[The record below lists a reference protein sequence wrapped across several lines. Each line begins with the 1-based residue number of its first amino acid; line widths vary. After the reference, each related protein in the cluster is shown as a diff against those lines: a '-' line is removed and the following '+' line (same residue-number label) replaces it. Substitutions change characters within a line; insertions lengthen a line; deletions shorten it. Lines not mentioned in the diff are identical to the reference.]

1 MQDAGNEAV
10 ASLDIGALVGSCL
23 QMELQRGLA
32 ARSVGELK
40 RYLGDF
46 AGYCTKGNVNRAA
59 ELNAEFILKYVQW
72 RCREAG
78 PTLWKAIV
86 WSLRRFGAYLA
97 LMQILAANPARA
109 LRHPQIHPRAT
120 LPEFLNPAELR
131 SLLETAARNRSPQDF
146 AILALM
152 AGTGLRPQEIASL
165 ERSDLFLKQ
174 HRIVLRVKGGWKKHT
189 PLSSWLAAILESYLG
204 SRNDSFSA
212 VFINRR
218 QRPITVSRV
227 QRLVKQA
234 GHEAGLPMALT
245 CNMLRHTFGTHA
257 ADRHGK
263 IITRALMGHQH
274 LATTSVY
281 THLSPRHFQG
291 LMNRHPYQVRIG
303 KGVRHE

>member
-1 MQDAGNEAV
+1 MPETGSVAV
-10 ASLDIGALVGSCL
+10 ASLDVGALVGDCL
-23 QMELQRGLA
+23 QMEQQRGLA
-32 ARSVGELK
+32 ERSVRELK

-46 AGYCTKGNVNRAA
+46 AGYCSTAGVNRAA
-59 ELNAEFILKYVQW
+59 GLNAEFILKYVQW

-97 LMQILAANPARA
+97 LMQILAENPARS
-109 LRHPQIHPRAT
+109 LRHPKIHPRAT
-120 LPEFLNPAELR
+120 LPEYLSPTQLR

-146 AILALM
+146 ALLALL
-152 AGTGLRPQEIASL
+152 AGTGMRPHEIAAL

-174 HRIVLRVKGGWKKHT
+174 HRIVLRAKGGWKKNT
-189 PLSSWLAAILESYLG
+189 PLSSSLAAILESHLV
-204 SRNDSFSA
+204 SRDDSFPS

-218 QRPITVSRV
+218 QRPVTVSWV

-234 GHEAGLPMALT
+234 GSEAGLPALT
-245 CNMLRHTFGTHA
+245 CTHLRHTFGTRA

-281 THLSPRHFQG
+281 THLSPRHFRV

>member
-1 MQDAGNEAV
+1 
-10 ASLDIGALVGSCL
+10 
-23 QMELQRGLA
+23 MELQRGLA
-32 ARSVGELK
+32 ERSIKELK
-40 RYLGDF
+40 RYLGEF
-46 AGYCTKGNVNRAA
+46 VGYCATGGVNQAA
-59 ELNAEFILKYVQW
+59 KLNAEFILKYVQW

-97 LMQILAANPARA
+97 LMQILAENPARA
-109 LRHPQIHPRAT
+109 LRHPEIHPRAT
-120 LPEFLNPAELR
+120 LPEFLNPEQLR

-152 AGTGLRPQEIASL
+152 AGTGLRPQEIALL

-189 PLSSWLAAILESYLG
+189 PLSGWLAAILESHLE
-204 SRNDSFSA
+204 SRDDSCPA

-218 QRPITVSRV
+218 QRPITVSWV

-234 GHEAGLPMALT
+234 GHEAGLPMPLT
-245 CNMLRHTFGTHA
+245 CNHLRHTFGTYA

-263 IITRALMGHQH
+263 VITRALMGHQH

-291 LMNRHPYQVRIG
+291 LMNRHPYQVQIG
-303 KGVRHE
+303 KGVCHE

>member
-1 MQDAGNEAV
+1 MLDDGSVAV
-10 ASLDIGALVGSCL
+10 TSLDMGALVGSCL
-23 QMELQRGLA
+23 RTELQRGLA
-32 ARSVGELK
+32 ERSVGELE

-46 AGYCTKGNVNRAA
+46 AGYCATAGVRRSV
-59 ELNAEFILKYVQW
+59 ELNAEFFRKFVQW

-78 PTLWKAIV
+78 PALFKAIV
-86 WSLRRFGAYLA
+86 WSLRKFGAHLA
-97 LMQILAANPARA
+97 LMQILEANPARA
-109 LRHPQIHPRAT
+109 LRHPEIHPRAT
-120 LPEFLNPAELR
+120 LPEYLSPTQLR
-131 SLLETAARNRSPQDF
+131 SFLESAARTRSPQDF
-146 AILALM
+146 AILALL
-152 AGTGLRPQEIASL
+152 AGTGMRPQEIASL

-204 SRNDSFSA
+204 GREDSFPA
-212 VFINRR
+212 VFINTR
-218 QRPITVSRV
+218 QRPITVSWV

-234 GHEAGLPMALT
+234 GREAALPMALT
-245 CNMLRHTFGTHA
+245 CNHLRHTFATHA

-291 LMNRHPYQVRIG
+291 LMNRHPYQVQIE
-303 KGVRHE
+303 KGDRHA

>member
-1 MQDAGNEAV
+1 MQDAGSETV

-40 RYLGDF
+40 RYLGEF
-46 AGYCTKGNVNRAA
+46 AGYCTKGNVNRAT
-59 ELNAEFILKYVQW
+59 ELNAEFFRKYVHW

-97 LMQILAANPARA
+97 LMQILAQNPARA
-109 LRHPQIHPRAT
+109 LRHPEINPRAT
-120 LPEFLNPAELR
+120 LPEFLSPAELR
-131 SLLETAARNRSPQDF
+131 ILLETAARNRSPHDF

-152 AGTGLRPQEIASL
+152 AGTGMRPQEVASMQ
-165 ERSDLFLKQ
+165 RADLLLKQ

-189 PLSSWLAAILESYLG
+189 PLSASLAAILESYLG
-204 SRNDSFSA
+204 SRDDSFTA
-212 VFINRR
+212 VFINSR
-218 QRPITVSRV
+218 QRPITVSWV

-234 GHEAGLPMALT
+234 GREAGLPMALS
-245 CNMLRHTFGTHA
+245 CNMLRHTFATHA